1 MVRAAVPEKFRQKRG
16 TIRENRAGPVGL
28 QRPDFLQRGRNSVNG
43 PGLAGTAD
51 FAAAIVCT
59 RCEGPPLARRPRS
72 WLTGR
77 KFFTDH
83 STGFACR
90 VCRSSV
96 SFS

>member
-1 MVRAAVPEKFRQKRG
+1 MVREAVPEKFMQRTG
-16 TIRENRAGPVGL
+16 TICENRAGRAVACIGVIFGAE
-28 QRPDFLQRGRNSVNG
+28 QNSVNG

-51 FAAAIVCT
+51 FAAAIVCH
-59 RCEGPPLARRPRS
+59 RREGPPVAGLCRA

-83 STGFACR
+83 SKGFACR